1 MVPYGPFLTYP
12 SITLQ
17 TLDTFLT
24 QTLKYAEEDT
34 WLPHIVTPADLLSS
48 EDMRTRSTAP
58 MAPFVSPFAGMTPAD
73 VNEVFL
79 EHIVPLDLLTNAQF
93 VILDEQ
99 SIQDHSCLIVHG
111 GKNFDPQDEMTFLRT
126 DFYVAMNMVSIAEL
140 GVTDLGENLD
150 RDQVWGVHNLVNW

>member
-1 MVPYGPFLTYP
+1 MVPYDLFLTYP

-24 QTLKYAEEDT
+24 QTLKYVEEWT
-34 WLPHIVTPADLLSS
+34 WLPHIVSAADLLSS

-58 MAPFVSPFAGMTPAD
+58 MASFTSPFAGMTPSE
-73 VNEVFL
+73 VNAIFL
-79 EHIVPLDLLTNAQF
+79 EHIVPLRLLTNRQF

-111 GKNFDPQDEMTFLRT
+111 GKNFAPGDEMTFLRT